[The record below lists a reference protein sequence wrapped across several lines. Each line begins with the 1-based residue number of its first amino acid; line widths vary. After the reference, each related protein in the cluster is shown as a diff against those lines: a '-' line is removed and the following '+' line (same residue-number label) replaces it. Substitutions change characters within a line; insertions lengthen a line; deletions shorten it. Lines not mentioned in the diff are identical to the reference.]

1 MTKHSLEIHALIPAR
16 SGSKGIKNKNIV
28 KINNKE
34 LIGYTIETA
43 KQIKLIDKVIVSTD
57 SVKIKKIAERF
68 GAEVPFLRP
77 LKFARDN
84 SLDLDVFKHYIFWL
98 NKTKQKIPHLIV
110 HLRPTTP
117 LRNRKKLSKAISLM
131 LRKKN
136 ASCLRSFTY
145 SDFSPY
151 KTWKYKKNGGV
162 EPVLLIKKYPEAHS
176 MSRAKLPKTLNHIG
190 IIDILRP
197 KKTILKNS
205 ICGNS
210 VMPFIFFKKD
220 LYNYVD
226 IDDKNDLEKI
236 KLIIKKNK

>member
-43 KQIKLIDKVIVSTD
+43 KQIRLINKVIVSTD

-77 LKFARDN
+77 LEFARDN
-84 SLDLDVFKHYIFWL
+84 SSDLDVFKHYIFWL
-98 NKTKQKIPHLIV
+98 KKVKKKIPNLIV

-117 LRNRKKLSKAISLM
+117 LRDGKKLSEAISLM

-145 SDFSPY
+145 SNFSPY
-151 KTWKYKKNGGV
+151 KTWKFKKKGGGV
-162 EPVLLIKKYPEAHS
+162 EPVLLIKRYPEAHS
-176 MSRAKLPKTLNHIG
+176 TSRHKLPKTLAHIS

-210 VMPFIFFKKD
+210 VIPFIYFKKD
-220 LYNYVD
+220 LYNFVD
-226 IDDKNDLEKI
+226 IDKKDDLKKF
-236 KLIIKKNK
+236 KLIVKK